1 MGELLSEIGR
11 NKICSLAQTALKV
24 EPAVSKFEEL
34 SESMRAADV
43 HPNIEPEVIITEQSA
58 SQNVPNRFV
67 FQILQFV
74 GHPGN
79 LNIVIETL

>member
-11 NKICSLAQTALKV
+11 NKFCSLAQTALKV

-34 SESMRAADV
+34 SESMRAASV
-43 HPNIEPEVIITEQSA
+43 HPNIEPEVIIIEQSA
-58 SQNVPNRFV
+58 TQNIPNRFV
-67 FQILQFV
+67 FQML
-74 GHPGN
+74 HPGN